1 MDFTLSDEQTALQ
14 ELARKILADHLTH
27 ERLKTIEAT
36 PEWFDRKVWAELAK
50 ADLLGIALPEDVGG
64 GGLGFIELCLL
75 LEEIG
80 RAVAP
85 VPALPALVMGA
96 LPIAQFG
103 TGEQRQRLLPGVVAG
118 EVILTAA
125 LVETANDD
133 PAQPTTVAHP
143 EGSGWRLQGT
153 KMCVPAAHL
162 AERILVPARTT
173 AGGVGVFLLDPRS
186 AGVEMA
192 RQTTTSGEPQFQL
205 TLSGANVGAG
215 DILGDLTNGAGIVEW
230 IVDRA
235 RVGICALEV
244 GVTDRA
250 LRMTAQYTSTRE
262 QFGKPIA
269 TFQAVAQRAADAY
282 VDVEAIRWTMWQAA
296 WRLAAGLPATDE
308 IAIAK
313 FWAADAG
320 HRVVYAA
327 QHLHGGIGVDLD
339 YPLHRYF
346 LWSKQLELTLGAATA
361 HLARLGARLAQQDV
375 A

>member
-1 MDFTLSDEQTALQ
+1 MDFTFSDEQAALQ
-14 ELARKILADHLTH
+14 ELARKILADRLTH
-27 ERLKTIEAT
+27 EHLKAAEAA
-36 PEWFDRKVWAELAK
+36 PQWFDLEVWAELAK
-50 ADLLGIALPEDVGG
+50 AGLLGVALPEEVGG

-85 VPALPALVMGA
+85 VPALATLVLGA
-96 LPIAQFG
+96 LPVAQFG
-103 TGEQRQRLLPGVVAG
+103 TAEQRRRLLPGVIAG
-118 EVILTAA
+118 ELILTAA
-125 LVETANDD
+125 LAEAANDD
-133 PAQPTTVAHP
+133 PTRPTTVAHP
-143 EGSGWRLQGT
+143 DGSGWRLQGT
-153 KMCVPAAHL
+153 KVCVPAAHL
-162 AERILVPARTT
+162 AGRILVPARTP
-173 AGGVGVFLLDPRS
+173 AGGIGVFLLDPRS
-186 AGVEMA
+186 AGVEIA
-192 RQTTTSGEPQFQL
+192 RQATTNGEPQFQL
-205 TLSGANVGAG
+205 KLSGATVGAG
-215 DILGDLTNGAGIVEW
+215 DVLGDASSGAAVVEW

-235 RVGICALEV
+235 LVGICALEV

-250 LRMTAQYTSTRE
+250 LRMTAQYTATRE

-282 VDVEAIRWTMWQAA
+282 IDVEAIRWTMWQAA
-296 WRLAAGLPATDE
+296 WRLAAGLPAADE

-320 HRVVYAA
+320 HRVVHAA

-346 LWSKQLELTLGAATA
+346 LWSKQLELTLGGATA
-361 HLARLGARLAQQDV
+361 HLARLGARLAQQEG